1 MKHAS
6 LVALPLRFG
15 LLGRIG
21 QIGQIGLVGLVGL
34 LGTFGAACD
43 TAIPAAPA
51 APANAGNPEVF
62 AAAQAR
68 LNQRLGAVRDYAL
81 EGTAKNLDTG
91 AEIHFT
97 YVFAQPQFARATL
110 RTDAGAP
117 DPRETVV
124 FDGEAL
130 VMLDHGTKTAQ
141 RLDKSVGEENLLL
154 AIHQAF
160 ADLACEG
167 WRPPLLRPRGTLA
180 SAGQGPDGQPR
191 FTLTVPID
199 DAELKE
205 EQVVLRGTD
214 GSFVEKQTLDRQGNA
229 VAYTR
234 VLEDLIDPTTGLTF
248 PRRWEK
254 KGVAGR
260 FEVALQKATVNAG
273 IVPEMFSTALPE
285 GYTAAAKGT
294 P

>member
-6 LVALPLRFG
+6 LG
-15 LLGRIG
+15 QLGRSG
-21 QIGQIGLVGLVGL
+21 RFGLVGLVAL
-34 LGTFGAACD
+34 LASFGVACD
-43 TAIPAAPA
+43 TAPPA

-68 LNQRLGAVRDYAL
+68 LNQRLAAVRDYAL
-81 EGTAKNLDTG
+81 EGTARNLDTG
-91 AEIHFT
+91 AELRFT

-110 RTDAGAP
+110 RTDAGTP
-117 DPRETVV
+117 EPRETVV

-130 VMLDHGTKTAQ
+130 VMLDHGTKTAR
-141 RLDKSVGEENLLL
+141 RLDKSGGEENLLL

-214 GSFVEKQTLDRQGNA
+214 GSFIEKQTLDRQGNA

-234 VLEDLIDPTTGLTF
+234 VLEDLVDPTTGLTF

-254 KGVAGR
+254 KGAAGR

-273 IVPEMFSTALPE
+273 IVPEMFSTTFPE
-285 GYTAAAKGT
+285 GYTVAKGT